1 MAKFPDAFLPCSYFL
16 RSVLSFSTA
25 MRASKLHHR
34 RAKDA
39 SVLTILE
46 KGKKIVSSSVE
57 FPLRLTQSEVDFLA
71 SASICDL
78 AKVRALLG
86 SSVAPCHQTSRLPRE
101 GGIDGRSMTC
111 DALALEPRLFSIQI
125 FVGVKICHMSLVHRN
140 LQLSC
145 AYTHSDCTLRS
156 SGIYIYLGPS
166 LPILPVNALCTP
178 RTVLFR
184 IYGMHMPVTQCT
196 VHPATAMHGHMMRT
210 RVYPDC
216 AMGTTTSRGAS
227 LH

>member
-1 MAKFPDAFLPCSYFL
+1 MWEMAKFPDAFLPCSYFL

-140 LQLSC
+140 LQLRIHIPIAHSAHREYIPGAQSPNITGKC
-145 AYTHSDCTLRS
+145 FVHPSHSSFSYIRYAYASD
-156 SGIYIYLGPS
+156 
-166 LPILPVNALCTP
+166 
-178 RTVLFR
+178 
-184 IYGMHMPVTQCT
+184 T
-196 VHPATAMHGHMMRT
+196 VHGAPPATAMHGHMMRT